1 MTGNDE
7 EVAKIFKLS
16 KDELLDYIL
25 ESPEYLTDSYYAVFG
40 IAIHKRRLQLKE
52 AEE

>member
-7 EVAKIFKLS
+7 EVAKIFSLD

-25 ESPEYLTDSYYAVFG
+25 ENPEYLTDSYYVVFG
-40 IAIHKRRLQLKE
+40 IAIHKRRIQLRG
-52 AEE
+52 EEE